1 MYFVKSGELEL
12 SKQLR
17 IDQTNGK
24 AHILRMVSEKSL
36 QFIEKLFSGTGGLLF
51 SEENRHPQEQ
61 KRFYEELKDL
71 RTKQIVLTSNH
82 SWDSF
87 GFCEAIVG
95 CPYRV
100 FTVTCKSQ
108 EAECVRVH
116 RDEFFERMRG
126 DKNIDLVFLTNQKF
140 RFFSDRIE
148 NIVEFHGNS
157 FPEFYRETQLMFEN
171 KQILK
176 MKMKG

>member
-1 MYFVKSGELEL
+1 
-12 SKQLR
+12 
-17 IDQTNGK
+17 
-24 AHILRMVSEKSL
+24 
-36 QFIEKLFSGTGGLLF
+36 
-51 SEENRHPQEQ
+51 
-61 KRFYEELKDL
+61 
-71 RTKQIVLTSNH
+71 
-82 SWDSF
+82 
-87 GFCEAIVG
+87 
-95 CPYRV
+95 
-100 FTVTCKSQ
+100 
-108 EAECVRVH
+108 
-116 RDEFFERMRG
+116 MRG